1 MKLINMIA
9 THLAKQQKLSES
21 KLGCAYRGRDGAMCA
36 VGCLIPDEL
45 YTDRIETLSYSGMM
59 RDDDTE
65 AVREHLL
72 KILVEEPFTDVTPLE
87 FYSAAQQFHDCG
99 DYENCIQDPAFKE
112 ASEEEQVEMVKEALI
127 RSLRCRGVQ
136 VHPV

>member
-1 MKLINMIA
+1 MKLIDKIA
-9 THLAKQQKLSES
+9 THLAKQQKRSES
-21 KLGCAYRGRDGAMCA
+21 KAGCAYRGKGGTMCA

-45 YTDRIETLSYSGMM
+45 YTDRIETLTYSGMM
-59 RDDDTE
+59 QDDTTA

-72 KILVEEPFTDVTPLE
+72 KLLVEEPFTDVTPLE
-87 FYSAAQQFHDCG
+87 FYSAAQQFHDVG
-99 DYENCIQDPAFKE
+99 DYENCIREPAFKE